1 MKPFKS
7 TCAKKLIDTSSPS
20 EAKAGENIVK
30 QMSSKTRNRA
40 DHILKRTEEGQ
51 KLITIKSLESFGLL
65 EKNCHPCNQQC
76 RHGELTV
83 KTLIVKTDN
92 KECGSKLDN
101 NELKI
106 DFLVYRTV
114 SYNLQV

>member
-20 EAKAGENIVK
+20 EPKAGENIVK

-40 DHILKRTEEGQ
+40 DHILKRTEDGQ
-51 KLITIKSLESFGLL
+51 KLITMKSGKFRTAGKELSV
-65 EKNCHPCNQQC
+65 CHPFNQQC

-106 DFLVYRTV
+106 DFLVYR
-114 SYNLQV
+114 Q